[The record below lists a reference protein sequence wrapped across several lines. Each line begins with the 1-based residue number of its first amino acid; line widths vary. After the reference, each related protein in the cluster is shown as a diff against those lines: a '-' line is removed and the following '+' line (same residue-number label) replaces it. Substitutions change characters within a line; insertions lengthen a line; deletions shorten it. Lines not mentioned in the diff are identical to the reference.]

1 MVKST
6 LQLLEEA
13 NQLVKIS
20 LETRK
25 DLLKNP
31 DFNDTPLSKGI
42 EDYTNISE
50 KLEKLISEE
59 YAKVQK

>member
-6 LQLLEEA
+6 LELLETI
-13 NQLVKIS
+13 NYLVKDN

-31 DFNDTPLSKGI
+31 TFNIEPLSKGV

-50 KLEKLISEE
+50 RLEKLISKE

>member
-1 MVKST
+1 MTKST

-13 NQLVKIS
+13 KQLVKNS

-31 DFNDTPLSKGI
+31 AFNGTPLSKGI
-42 EDYTNISE
+42 EDYKNISE

>member
-6 LQLLEEA
+6 LELLEA
-13 NQLVKIS
+13 FNHIVKNS
-20 LETRK
+20 FETRK

-31 DFNDTPLSKGI
+31 TFNVEPLSKGI
-42 EDYTNISE
+42 EDYTNLNE
-50 KLEKLISEE
+50 RLEKLISEE

>member
-6 LQLLEEA
+6 LELLEA
-13 NQLVKIS
+13 FNHIVKNS

-31 DFNDTPLSKGI
+31 AFNDTPLSKGI